1 MDEDV
6 VIMATLA
13 WAGMM
18 FLSLVRLAVILYL
31 SGSSAIA

>member
-18 FLSLVRLAVILYL
+18 FLWLVRLAAILYL
-31 SGSSAIA
+31 GGSRAFT